1 MPAARKRTRKP
12 VTPPS
17 RIRSVLRQRIW
28 MWSRERAEALKR
40 DGRRC
45 RACGSK
51 EELEVHHLDQ
61 SGIDEIIALIYRTLL
76 CHPDR
81 LITLCRACHLE
92 AEPHETLQIDTEG
105 TSKPQGCKIRSR
117 SSVTR

>member
-1 MPAARKRTRKP
+1 MKRKRTRKP

-40 DGRRC
+40 DGRKC
-45 RACGSK
+45 RACGCK
-51 EELEVHHLDQ
+51 EELEVHHLDG
-61 SGIDEIIALIYRTLL
+61 SGIDQIIELIYKTLL

-81 LITLCRACHLE
+81 LITLCAPCHKCQEPYETVKE
-92 AEPHETLQIDTEG
+92 A
-105 TSKPQGCKIRSR
+105 K
-117 SSVTR
+117 

>member
-1 MPAARKRTRKP
+1 MKKRTRKP

-17 RIRSVLRQRIW
+17 RIRSVLRRDIW
-28 MWSRERAEALKR
+28 LYSRERAEALKR

-45 RACGSK
+45 RACGCK

-81 LITLCRACHLE
+81 LITLCRACHL
-92 AEPHETLQIDTEG
+92 AVEPHETLQFDTEG
-105 TSKPQGCKIRSR
+105 TYKPQGREKASR
-117 SSVTR
+117 SSGTR

>member
-1 MPAARKRTRKP
+1 MIKKKRTSKP

-17 RIRSVLRQRIW
+17 RIRSVLRQRVW

-45 RACGSK
+45 CACGCK
-51 EELEVHHLDQ
+51 EGLEVHHLDG
-61 SGIDEIIALIYRTLL
+61 SGIDEIIELIYKTLL

-81 LITLCRACHLE
+81 LRTLCRQCHLSSDDLVEDYKE
-92 AEPHETLQIDTEG
+92 A
-105 TSKPQGCKIRSR
+105 K
-117 SSVTR
+117 

>member
-1 MPAARKRTRKP
+1 MKRKSRKKP

-17 RIRSVLRQRIW
+17 RIRSILRGRVW

-51 EELEVHHLDQ
+51 EALEVHHLDG
-61 SGIDEIIALIYRTLL
+61 SGIDEIIELIYQRLL
-76 CHPDR
+76 CSPDR
-81 LITLCRACHLE
+81 LICLCPECHRA
-92 AEPHETLQIDTEG
+92 AEDAVEHIDHARYTG
-105 TSKPQGCKIRSR
+105 S
-117 SSVTR
+117 